1 MLSCQ
6 HEAEQLGQLLA
17 LCLSYPAFKGSSKV
31 RALAWQSF
39 CRKAGCLGCSRAHL
53 CKDDLC
59 YAGLDE

>member
-17 LCLSYPAFKGSSKV
+17 LCLSYPAFEGSTV
-31 RALAWQSF
+31 RALKWQTL
-39 CRKAGCLGCSRAHL
+39 CRKPGCHGCNRAHL

-59 YAGLDE
+59 YTSLDE